1 MKHDKDRDEH
11 IQDFLN
17 EIEASRPDKD
27 TKGANGII
35 QDLMKD
41 LEETLKKGPLFFFP
55 EVQPS
60 FLRLDRALC
69 SRGVGGGTKSRIISH
84 HSRLGFF

>member
-1 MKHDKDRDEH
+1 
-11 IQDFLN
+11 
-17 EIEASRPDKD
+17 
-27 TKGANGII
+27 
-35 QDLMKD
+35 MKD

>member
-55 EVQPS
+55 PLRFNPPS
-60 FLRLDRALC
+60 
-69 SRGVGGGTKSRIISH
+69 
-84 HSRLGFF
+84 

>member
-27 TKGANGII
+27 TKDANGII
-35 QDLMKD
+35 QDHMKD
-41 LEETLKKGPLFFFP
+41 LEETLKKRSPLFLP
-55 EVQPS
+55 
-60 FLRLDRALC
+60 
-69 SRGVGGGTKSRIISH
+69 
-84 HSRLGFF
+84 